1 MGCST
6 DNYHNHCSFNC
17 GTSCSKAN
25 NTPNRDTHDNNN
37 DDHHHNDYDNNDRA
51 RSG

>member
-6 DNYHNHCSFNC
+6 DNYHNHWSFNC

-25 NTPNRDTHDNNN
+25 NTPNRDTHYN
-37 DDHHHNDYDNNDRA
+37 DYHHNDYHDNDRA